1 MSKVPEKQATAP
13 ALSRLSSSAAVPT
26 RRSGKKVIIIGAG
39 AGGTA
44 LAARLGRRGHDVT
57 VLEKND
63 FGGGR
68 CSLIQHDGHR
78 WDQGPSLYLMPEIF
92 EACFKD
98 LGEDI
103 RSHIRLHQCNP
114 AYRIHFADG
123 EKMMLSSNL
132 SQMGETL
139 NFFEKRAGNKE
150 DPLTNFLAFLKEAGE
165 NYEES
170 ITHVLTKDWSAWWAF
185 FRPELFPMLW
195 KTKGL
200 RIYATLYDRTT
211 KYFKSRHVRRAL
223 TFSAMYMGMSPFDA
237 PATYSL
243 LQYAE
248 YAKGIWY
255 PIGGFYKVVEAMENI
270 ARDKFGVDFRYSTN
284 VKRIVVDE
292 RKRTAKGVELESGE
306 VLEADVV
313 VSNADLVW
321 TYNELLPPSSYAKKL
336 RSKDQTCSSIS
347 FYWSLNSVVE
357 ELGGHNIFL
366 ADAYQESFDEIF
378 RDGDTPTEPSFY
390 VNVPSRL
397 DPSAAPPGKDTLV
410 ILVPCGPISIPEKPC
425 TDPSKG
431 ARSREQFQKTKE
443 RARRQVIET
452 LKKRLN
458 RPDFEQL
465 IDHEIVND
473 PFDWRD
479 KFNLFRGSILGLSH
493 TIPQVLWFRP
503 SIQHA
508 SFSNLFFVGA
518 STQPG
523 TGVPVVVAGSG
534 VVAERVNA
542 FLEGRETGWLSWE
555 AIRGSIF
562 LAIIAMFGV
571 MFAGF
576 AAGFILLGLV
586 IAVSV
591 HLLGIADV
599 PGLVRSRV
607 IPE

>member
-1 MSKVPEKQATAP
+1 MAAP
-13 ALSRLSSSAAVPT
+13 ATTTTATTPTAAPTPPSAVAEKP
-26 RRSGKKVIIIGAG
+26 RQKSVIVIGAG

-44 LAARLGRRGHDVT
+44 LAARLGRRGYKVT
-57 VLEKND
+57 VVEKND
-63 FGGGR
+63 YGGGR
-68 CSLIQHDGHR
+68 CSLIHHDGHR

-92 EACFKD
+92 EAAFAD
-98 LGEDI
+98 LGQDI
-103 RSHIRLHQCNP
+103 KDHLELHQCNP

-123 EKMMLSSNL
+123 EKLQLSSNL
-132 SQMGETL
+132 SQMGDML
-139 NFFEKRAGNKE
+139 AKFESRAGNDK
-150 DPLTNFLAFLKEAGE
+150 PLGSFLDFLREAGE

-170 ITHVLTKDWSAWWAF
+170 IQHVLTKDWSAWWAF

-200 RIYATLYDRTT
+200 RIYATLYDRAS
-211 KYFKSRHVRRAL
+211 KYFKSKHVRRAM

-255 PIGGFYKVVEAMENI
+255 PIGGFYKVVEAFERI
-270 ARDKFGVDFRYSTN
+270 ARDRFGAEFRYNAS
-284 VKRIVVDE
+284 VKRIVTD
-292 RKRTAKGVELESGE
+292 RAGRRATGVELDDGE

-321 TYNELLPPSSYAKKL
+321 TYNNLLPTSGYAKRL

-347 FYWSLNSVVE
+347 FYWALSEVVP

-378 RDGDTPTEPSFY
+378 RDGDTPSEPSFY

-397 DPSAAPPGKDTLV
+397 DPSAAPAGKDTVV
-410 ILVPCGPISIPEKPC
+410 ILVPCGPISIPEKPAGDA
-425 TDPSKG
+425 TKG
-431 ARSREQFQKTKE
+431 AHTREQFAKTKE
-443 RARRQVIET
+443 RARRQVLET
-452 LKKRLN
+452 IKRRIN
-458 RPDFEQL
+458 RPDFEDL
-465 IDHEIVND
+465 IEHEIVND
-473 PFDWRD
+473 PFDWAD

-503 SIQHA
+503 SIKHA
-508 SFSNLFFVGA
+508 SIDNLFFVGA

-534 VVAERVNA
+534 VVAERIDA
-542 FLEGRETGWLSWE
+542 FLRGREKGWLSVE
-555 AIRGSIF
+555 ALRGSAL
-562 LAIIAMFGV
+562 LAVLVLVGLAVTGLAFGV
-571 MFAGF
+571 VAFGAVI
-576 AAGFILLGLV
+576 ALLLHWSGLV
-586 IAVSV
+586 
-591 HLLGIADV
+591 DV
-599 PGLVRSRV
+599 PGTVWQKV
-607 IPE
+607 VPE